1 MKGINYLIIFATV
14 ILFTNC
20 KTVDLR
26 FKLYNPPMVSLPD
39 HVKQIALVNRTIIDS
54 TQKDKNLIEAII
66 TGESFLGDK
75 QGPEDCLFSFRNYF
89 NNYGPVPSVIP
100 DKHKLYGNIG
110 SFQNEPLN
118 WALVKKICRESKSNA
133 LMSLERF
140 DTNSDATIGAVKSGV
155 DVINNAINTGNLNM
169 GVKDIRYHVQYTW
182 KLYDTL
188 NQQIVYSDD
197 QVVHEIARGVPMLA
211 PLPIEAV
218 KNTAVVIGERE
229 ASKFASTFYWVHRDY
244 YKKGKSAQFKIG
256 FRRAM
261 VNDWD
266 GAIDIWKQTALSSN
280 SKTAGRSCYNIAIA
294 YEVKGDLTEAL
305 KWARK
310 SYSDYGTKLAH
321 QYVYTLERRVNN
333 GN

>member
-1 MKGINYLIIFATV
+1 MF
-14 ILFTNC
+14 FTNC

-26 FKLYNPPMVSLPD
+26 FKLYNNPAVTLPE
-39 HVKQIALVNRTIIDS
+39 HVKQMVVVNRTLIDS
-54 TQKDKNLIEAII
+54 TQKDKNLIEAIV

-75 QGPEDCLFSFRNYF
+75 QGPEDCIYSFRNYF
-89 NNYGPVPSVIP
+89 NNYGPVPVVIP
-100 DKHKLYGNIG
+100 EKHRLYGNIG
-110 SFQNEPLN
+110 SFQSEPLD
-118 WALVKKICRESKSNA
+118 WKLVKKICRENKSSA
-133 LMSLERF
+133 LISLEKF
-140 DTNSDATIGAVKSGV
+140 DTNSDATVGAVKSGV
-155 DVINNAINTGNLNM
+155 DIINNAMNGGGLSQ
-169 GVKDIRYHVQYTW
+169 GVKDIRYHVQYGW

-188 NQQIVYSDD
+188 SQQIVYSDD
-197 QVVHEIARGVPMLA
+197 QAVHEIARGVPMLA

-244 YKKGKSAQFKIG
+244 YKKGKSSKFKIG
-256 FRRAM
+256 VRRAY

-266 GAIDIWKQTALSSN
+266 GAIEIWKETAKSDN

-294 YEVKGDLTEAL
+294 YEVKGDVNEAL

-310 SYSDYGTKLAH
+310 SFSDYGTKLAH

-333 GN
+333 SN